1 MKKRILP
8 MIVAF
13 LLVFGLSGIQAK
25 QDVAAENSEINQV
38 RESVIVVATYL
49 QARNG
54 LELGFGYG
62 TGFFVGNEGDDVQ
75 YLLTNHHVIE
85 SYLDRGAGKETSFV
99 YKDTGQSFKGK
110 MKIRVFYNAKDYE
123 EAYVVDYDDT
133 KDIALLTLDK
143 PTDKRK
149 ALKLC
154 KPDDS
159 MVGSGIYAIGYPG
172 LSDNEITDAVSNWEI
187 GDASITA
194 GIISRLLT
202 TAGTGVKLIQTD
214 AVIQSGNS
222 GGPMVNES
230 GAVVGVNSS
239 GVVNKQTQEQSN
251 YALNM
256 NEVIPMLK
264 MHDVEYEMASGPSQS
279 DDADADSPEAEGDEA
294 DGDVSGQEEPDSQA
308 ADEEA
313 PASRQE
319 DEIASDG
326 QQADQDSASQ
336 ETAAS
341 AQKEEGGMGMLP
353 IVIVGAAAL
362 AAILIAVAVITGRK
376 KNVAPSGGGE
386 ALNAIPAEPPRRIP
400 QAAGNP
406 SVRSLSSQH
415 NGATYQLNGRQ
426 ILLGRDMSNC
436 TVIFREGTPG
446 VSNRHCSVAFDESTG
461 EFIVTDLKS
470 SYGTFLANGQRMK
483 QGVAYRLKSGEQFYL
498 GSNEN
503 LIQVEL

>member
-1 MKKRILP
+1 MKKRVFTMVL
-8 MIVAF
+8 AF
-13 LLVFGLSGIQAK
+13 LLVFGVVGGMAK
-25 QDVAAENSEINQV
+25 QEASAEGNEINQV
-38 RESVIVVATYL
+38 RESVVVVATYL
-49 QARNG
+49 QARRG
-54 LELGFGYG
+54 GELGFGYG
-62 TGFFVGNEGDDVQ
+62 TGFFVGNEDSDVQ
-75 YLLTNHHVIE
+75 YLVTNHHVIE
-85 SYLDRGAGKETSFV
+85 HYLNNGAGEETSFI
-99 YKDTGQSFKGK
+99 YTDTKERFKGK

-123 EAYVVDYDDT
+123 EAYVVDYDKT

-154 KPDDS
+154 QPEDS
-159 MVGSGIYAIGYPG
+159 MVGSDIYAIGYPG

-214 AVIQSGNS
+214 ATIQSGNS

-230 GAVVGVNSS
+230 GVVVGVNSS
-239 GVVNKQTQEQSN
+239 GVIDRENQEQSN
-251 YALNM
+251 YAVNI

-264 MHDVEYEMASGPSQS
+264 MHDVEYQLGS
-279 DDADADSPEAEGDEA
+279 DSSAESDADNQEGAGDAESDTEKTDLNAADTSSDAEGDS
-294 DGDVSGQEEPDSQA
+294 DIVSQA
-308 ADEEA
+308 SESEPSKSDNQAVD
-313 PASRQE
+313 ASEQE
-319 DEIASDG
+319 KD
-326 QQADQDSASQ
+326 
-336 ETAAS
+336 
-341 AQKEEGGMGMLP
+341 GGMGMLP
-353 IVIVGAAAL
+353 IV
-362 AAILIAVAVITGRK
+362 LIAGVIVLVILVAAVLVIVSRK
-376 KNVAPSGGGE
+376 KKPSQANSGDS
-386 ALNAIPAEPPRRIP
+386 LHVVHAEDPKRIP
-400 QAAGNP
+400 QSGFVGNP
-406 SVRSLSSQH
+406 AVRSLSSQH

-446 VSNRHCSVAFDESTG
+446 VSNRHCSVAFDENTG

-470 SYGTFLANGQRMK
+470 SYGTFLADGQRMK
-483 QGVAYRLKSGEQFYL
+483 QGVAYRLKSGDQFYL